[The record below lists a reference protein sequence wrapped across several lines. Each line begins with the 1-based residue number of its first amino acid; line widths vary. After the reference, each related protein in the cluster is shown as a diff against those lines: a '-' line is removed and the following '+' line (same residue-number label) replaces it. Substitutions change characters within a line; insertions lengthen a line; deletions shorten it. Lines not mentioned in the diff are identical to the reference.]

1 MGLFDSKTKQTTTGS
16 TTFNTTKRRFNPEW
30 VTGAAEDFGGEIKD
44 LAGLDPKALVPGA
57 DPLQNQASANATNL
71 TGTPWNY
78 DGALDLT
85 KGVAQANAPRTG
97 YVDSSQYISKF
108 MSPYQKEVVDAALAD
123 FDFGANQTRA
133 QQKLELAG
141 SGAFGGSGVSL
152 ARAATEEGLN
162 RGRTTTSAN
171 LRDQGF
177 RTALGAAQAEAAREQ
192 AAKDLNAQLY
202 GQQMDRTLG
211 AAGQIADIAGAY
223 GGDQRANIATQSG
236 VGAINRDI
244 ATQEANATPD
254 WLARRI
260 AMFGDLPL
268 ELFGGE
274 DISGT
279 ENSTQTAKGKSSGSL
294 MSQAGQIAQIASLFA
309 SDVRLKRDIELLSVR
324 PDGLGVYLY
333 RYLWSPV
340 KFIGVMAQ
348 EVLKVKPSAVVT
360 LPSGFLAVDY
370 AQL

>member
-1 MGLFDSKTKQTTTGS
+1 MGLFDSTATKTSTGS
-16 TTFNTTKRRFNPEW
+16 TTFNTQKRRVNPDW
-30 VTGAAEDFGGEIKD
+30 VTGIAEGFGGEVSD
-44 LAGLDPKALVPGA
+44 LGKIDPTSLVPGA

-71 TGTPWNY
+71 SGTPWNY

-85 KGVAQANAPRTG
+85 RGVAQANAPRTG
-97 YVDSSQYISKF
+97 FVSSTQYLDDF
-108 MSPYQKEVVDAALAD
+108 MSPYTKDVVDAALAD

-152 ARAATEEGLN
+152 TRAATEEGLN
-162 RGRTTTSAN
+162 RGRSSTSAN

-177 RTALGAAQAEAAREQ
+177 KTALAAAQAEAARAQ
-192 AAKDLNAQLY
+192 SAKDLNAQLY

-223 GGDQRANIATQSG
+223 GGQQRDNIATQAT

-244 ATQEANATPD
+244 AGQQANAVPD
-254 WLARRI
+254 WLQRRI
-260 AMFGDLPL
+260 AMFGDIPL

-274 DISGT
+274 DINGT
-279 ENSTQTAKGKSSGSL
+279 TTETSTSKTKGSGSAIDKL
-294 MSQAGQIAQIASLFA
+294 GQGLQIAALFA
-309 SDVRLKRDIELLSVR
+309 SDERLKTDVELVGVR

-348 EVLKVKPSAVVT
+348 EVLKVKPTAVVT